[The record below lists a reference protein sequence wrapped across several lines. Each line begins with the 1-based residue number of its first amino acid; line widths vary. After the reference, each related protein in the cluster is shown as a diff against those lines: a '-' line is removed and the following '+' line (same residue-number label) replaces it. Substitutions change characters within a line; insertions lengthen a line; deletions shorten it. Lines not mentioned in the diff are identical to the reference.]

1 MNLDLDTA
9 QRWLA
14 ASVGERSS
22 VMPENASGWAVLDAV
37 GVTDLMVPAS
47 EGVAALGLFE
57 WCLVFE
63 ELGTNCRD
71 IGDVR
76 AARSFVDDSARS
88 PNGPVP
94 VPAAVGSR
102 RAPRSLPDV
111 AFEPEETLALADRD
125 LLMCASY
132 AVGVG
137 RRCLELAQE
146 RADERVVA
154 GRRLI
159 EHQGVAHRLAR
170 SAFDLADARVGLW
183 RVVWHEDQGSR
194 AGHRAPAVTAGCV
207 SVALDCAHEVVQ
219 MFGAAGTSDRRVVR
233 LYRTAYGLPRLCGTP
248 RELWRSAGARS
259 LDDGTRPA

>member
-14 ASVGERSS
+14 AAVGEQSAAR
-22 VMPENASGWAVLDAV
+22 PENESGWAVLAAA
-37 GVTDLMVPAS
+37 GVTDLVAPDS
-47 EGVAALGLFE
+47 DGVAVLGLFE

-63 ELGTNCRD
+63 ELGTSCRD

-76 AARSFVDDSARS
+76 AVRSFVDTAARS
-88 PNGPVP
+88 PGGTVP
-94 VPAAVGSR
+94 VLAAMASW
-102 RAPRSLPDV
+102 RASGSLPEV
-111 AFEPEETLALADRD
+111 TLGRADATAVDDRD

-146 RADERVVA
+146 RAGERVVA

-170 SAFDLADARVGLW
+170 SAFDLANARVGLW
-183 RVVWHEDQGSR
+183 RVAWHEDRGSR
-194 AGHRAPAVTAGCV
+194 AGHGAPAVTAGCV

-219 MFGAAGTSDRRVVR
+219 MFGAAGTSDQQVVR

-248 RELWRSAGARS
+248 RELWRSAGARA
-259 LDDGTRPA
+259 LDTGARPA